1 MLVVFRL
8 YRFHRQSG
16 VKRTHALIRA
26 WKKWREP
33 DPFHHKK
40 ETKHGHQQEARRTGR

>member
-1 MLVVFRL
+1 MVLLRL
-8 YRFHRQSG
+8 YRWRRRSG
-16 VKRTHALIRA
+16 QPPRIAFIRA